1 MRLSVE
7 DIRDMIRREIEVVM
21 KDMRKDEANP
31 YHGMKGEPNAGQFTT
46 KDDDGS
52 WAIGKDQYKYRKG
65 KKAGKSSPCGRKDT
79 TRKRTC
85 SLGVIKDSNHG

>member
-7 DIRDMIRREIEVVM
+7 DLRDMIRREIEVVM

-31 YHGMKGEPNAGQFTT
+31 YHGMKGAPNAGQFTT

-65 KKAGKSSPCGRKDT
+65 KKAVRGTEFQYVVRETNPGR
-79 TRKRTC
+79 
-85 SLGVIKDSNHG
+85 